1 MIIIFDEVI
10 NHHGDIYQ
18 VLYEFIVVLCRLHK
32 SPRSVLYGTEKWM

>member
-18 VLYEFIVVLCRLHK
+18 VLYEFIVVLFIKGIK
-32 SPRSVLYGTEKWM
+32 SCWCCHLSVAV